1 MADADTVLGR
11 KLTRGGV
18 GRSPLPDT
26 DVIGETFARAVEDK
40 LRPVVKSSISAM
52 MLESR
57 VAKLGEVVQDI
68 SVPAMLGLVDV
79 EDADTQG
86 LLCIDTDLAY
96 HLIDLTL
103 GGDPSVAPMPTTRT
117 FTSIDTALCRFHL
130 DALLAG
136 FVAAVSTVMGKPI
149 AKRISIGD
157 QRQNISQVR
166 FAPDYVDVLL
176 YNVALDIGDAART
189 GNFLML
195 MPLATLDVV
204 RASIQDSST
213 ENKARPDDLWR
224 IQMRRAAAA
233 APVMVNAVLHQQ
245 PFTLAQ
251 LEGFK
256 VGDVIHV
263 PDTAAND
270 IRLVIDQP
278 GGKTTTI
285 ASGRLGAY
293 RGSKVVKLDE
303 GVDMRVV
310 QHVKSAL

>member
-1 MADADTVLGR
+1 MAEADTVLGR

-57 VAKLGEVVQDI
+57 VAKLGEAVQDI

-117 FTSIDTALCRFHL
+117 FTSIDMALCRFHL
-130 DALLAG
+130 DAVIQG
-136 FVAAVSTVMGKPI
+136 FSAAVSSVMGKPI
-149 AKRISIGD
+149 AKRIGLGD

-204 RASIQDSST
+204 RASIQDSVDDRI
-213 ENKARPDDLWR
+213 RPDDLWR
-224 IQMRRAAAA
+224 IQMRRAASS
-233 APVMVNAVLHQQ
+233 APVRLDAVLHRQ

-251 LEGFK
+251 LHDLK
-256 VGDVIHV
+256 VGDVIDV
-263 PDTAAND
+263 PDTAPND
-270 IRLVIDQP
+270 VRVVIGQP
-278 GGKTTTI
+278 GGKSATI
-285 ASGRLGAY
+285 ATGSLGAY
-293 RGSKVVKLDE
+293 RGAKVLKLNDE
-303 GVDMRVV
+303 VDPRVV
-310 QHVKSAL
+310 QHVKGAI